1 MYIRIV
7 KVRDLRYMQVVHNYY
22 VSGEYPR
29 QQVISSLGRY
39 DEGRYRQIQEIL
51 RDMEPLKR
59 MQEVVNEIKNHPVL
73 PGAGCCRRFRLWSR
87 AKKG

>member
-7 KVRDLRYMQVVHNYY
+7 KTRGLRYIQVVHSYY
-22 VSGEYPR
+22 VRGKCPS

-39 DEGRYRQIQEIL
+39 DEDRYLQIQEIL
-51 RDMEPLKR
+51 RDMQPLKR
-59 MQEVVNEIKNHPVL
+59 MQEVVNEIKNPPVL
-73 PGAGCCRRFRLWSR
+73 PGAGCCRRFNLRPS

>member
-7 KVRDLRYMQVVHNYY
+7 KVRDFRYMQVVHNYY

-39 DEGRYRQIQEIL
+39 DEDRYRQIQEIL
-51 RDMEPLKR
+51 RDMQQLKR
-59 MQEVVNEIKNHPVL
+59 MHEVVNEIENPPIF
-73 PGAGCCRRFRLWSR
+73 PGIGSCRMFSLRPRSR
-87 AKKG
+87 KG